1 MDLYEVKTIIEQL
14 EAGRKSKANVDDLQ
28 DLQDLQ
34 DLLVHYYLKTNKVV
48 SRLIDDELQKFDT
61 MFDKKMDAK

>member
-14 EAGRKSKANVDDLQ
+14 EAGRKSKTNVD
-28 DLQDLQ
+28 DLQ

-61 MFDKKMDAK
+61 MFDEKTDAK

>member
-1 MDLYEVKTIIEQL
+1 MDLYEVKTIIERL
-14 EAGRKSKANVDDLQ
+14 EAGRRAKTNVD
-28 DLQDLQ
+28 DLQ

-61 MFDKKMDAK
+61 MFDEKTDAK

>member
-1 MDLYEVKTIIEQL
+1 MDLYEVKTIVERL
-14 EAGRKSKANVDDLQ
+14 EAGRKSKTNVD
-28 DLQDLQ
+28 DLQ

-61 MFDKKMDAK
+61 MFDNKMDAK

>member
-1 MDLYEVKTIIEQL
+1 MDLYEVKDIIERL
-14 EAGRKSKANVDDLQ
+14 EAGRRAKTNVD
-28 DLQDLQ
+28 DLQ

-61 MFDKKMDAK
+61 MFDEKTDAK

>member
-1 MDLYEVKTIIEQL
+1 MDLYEVKDVIEQL
-14 EAGRKSKANVDDLQ
+14 EAGRRAKTNID
-28 DLQDLQ
+28 DLQ

-61 MFDKKMDAK
+61 MFDEKTDAK

>member
-14 EAGRKSKANVDDLQ
+14 EAGRKSKTNVD
-28 DLQDLQ
+28 DLQ

-48 SRLIDDELQKFDT
+48 SRMIDDELQKFDT
-61 MFDKKMDAK
+61 MFDDKTDAK

>member
-1 MDLYEVKTIIEQL
+1 MDLYEVKTIIERL
-14 EAGRKSKANVDDLQ
+14 EAGRKSKTNVD
-28 DLQDLQ
+28 DLQ

-61 MFDKKMDAK
+61 MFDEKTDAK

>member
-14 EAGRKSKANVDDLQ
+14 EAGRKSKTNVD
-28 DLQDLQ
+28 DLQ

-48 SRLIDDELQKFDT
+48 SRMIDDELQKFDT

>member
-28 DLQDLQ
+28 DLS
-34 DLLVHYYLKTNKVV
+34 VHYYLKTNKVV
-48 SRLIDDELQKFDT
+48 SRMIDDELQKFNT
-61 MFDKKMDAK
+61 MFDDKTDAK

>member
-1 MDLYEVKTIIEQL
+1 MNLYEVKEIIEQL
-14 EAGRKSKANVDDLQ
+14 DAGRRAKTNVD
-28 DLQDLQ
+28 DLQ

-61 MFDKKMDAK
+61 MFDDKTDAK

>member
-1 MDLYEVKTIIEQL
+1 MDLYEVKTIIERL
-14 EAGRKSKANVDDLQ
+14 EAGRKSKTNVDDLQ
-28 DLQDLQ
+28 DS
-34 DLLVHYYLKTNKVV
+34 LVHYYLKTNKVV

>member
-1 MDLYEVKTIIEQL
+1 MDLYEVKDIIEQL
-14 EAGRKSKANVDDLQ
+14 EAGRRAKTNVD
-28 DLQDLQ
+28 DLQ

>member
-1 MDLYEVKTIIEQL
+1 MDLYEVKDIIEQL
-14 EAGRKSKANVDDLQ
+14 EAGRRAKTNVD
-28 DLQDLQ
+28 DLQ

-61 MFDKKMDAK
+61 MFDKKMGAK

>member
-1 MDLYEVKTIIEQL
+1 MNLYEVKEIIEQL
-14 EAGRKSKANVDDLQ
+14 EAGRRAKTNVD
-28 DLQDLQ
+28 DLQ

-61 MFDKKMDAK
+61 MFDDKTDAK

>member
-1 MDLYEVKTIIEQL
+1 MNLYEVKEIIEQL
-14 EAGRKSKANVDDLQ
+14 EAGRKSKTNVD
-28 DLQDLQ
+28 DLQ

>member
-14 EAGRKSKANVDDLQ
+14 EAGRKSKTNVD
-28 DLQDLQ
+28 DLQ

-48 SRLIDDELQKFDT
+48 SRMIDDELQKFDT
-61 MFDKKMDAK
+61 MFDNKTDAK

>member
-1 MDLYEVKTIIEQL
+1 MDLYEVKTIIERL
-14 EAGRKSKANVDDLQ
+14 EAGRKSKTNVD
-28 DLQDLQ
+28 DLQ

-61 MFDKKMDAK
+61 MFDKKTDAK

>member
-14 EAGRKSKANVDDLQ
+14 EAGRKSKTNVD
-28 DLQDLQ
+28 DLQ

-48 SRLIDDELQKFDT
+48 SQLIDSELQKFDT
-61 MFDKKMDAK
+61 MFDKKTDAK

>member
-14 EAGRKSKANVDDLQ
+14 EAGRKSKTNVD
-28 DLQDLQ
+28 DLQ

-48 SRLIDDELQKFDT
+48 SRLIDDELQKFNT
-61 MFDKKMDAK
+61 MFDDKTDAK

>member
-14 EAGRKSKANVDDLQ
+14 EAGRKSKTNVD
-28 DLQDLQ
+28 DLQ

>member
-1 MDLYEVKTIIEQL
+1 MDLYEVKTIIERL
-14 EAGRKSKANVDDLQ
+14 EAGRKSKTNVD
-28 DLQDLQ
+28 DLQ

-61 MFDKKMDAK
+61 MFDDKTDAK